1 MEGFRCRSSAQV
13 LAGTE
18 IIGRFFQRR
27 QAVFLIAGD
36 VEYQGSI
43 AAFGVVDARL
53 EPAVDV
59 RFVDDFIEFAAV
71 FAAVF
76 ISQVFIGPALRC
88 SNADEFVDQAFLE
101 LDFIVKPK
109 MDRS

>member
-1 MEGFRCRSSAQV
+1 M
-13 LAGTE
+13 
-18 IIGRFFQRR
+18 
-27 QAVFLIAGD
+27 
-36 VEYQGSI
+36 
-43 AAFGVVDARL
+43 
-53 EPAVDV
+53 DV
-59 RFVDDFIEFAAV
+59 RFVDDFIQFAAV

-88 SNADEFVDQAFLE
+88 SNADEFVNQAFLE